1 MPDANYNASPTALA
15 ISDEAKLHSTTLAYH
30 GRALLKPGPILA
42 NQSQVILLG
51 RFLSANQQRYF
62 LIDDCKP
69 RFNRLSIFK
78 VGRTRRAKPI
88 NKKWKSN
95 RVMTP
100 DLTRLWGDWMNYR
113 NVRFRGRSMVKLQK
127 PIANAHPD
135 FSSAPPSTPA
145 AIVLFSIWHSFS
157 GQAVR
162 RLKPS

>member
-1 MPDANYNASPTALA
+1 MPDANYNASPRALA
-15 ISDEAKLHSTTLAYH
+15 MPDEAKLHSTTPSLP
-30 GRALLKPGPILA
+30 RKSLLKSGPILA

-62 LIDDCKP
+62 LIDDCEP

-78 VGRTRRAKPI
+78 VGRTRRATPI

-100 DLTRLWGDWMNYR
+100 DLTRLWGNWMNYR
-113 NVRFRGRSMVKLQK
+113 NMRFRRRRSMVHSQR

-145 AIVLFSIWHSFS
+145 GIVLFSI
-157 GQAVR
+157 
-162 RLKPS
+162 